1 MLYPHGRYSFFEFL
15 IKFCSVPKKR
25 RRQIKMQVN
34 EKLCKLCSA
43 REIESEALV
52 LLHCPLYN
60 DKR

>member
-1 MLYPHGRYSFFEFL
+1 MFYPHGRYSFLEFL
-15 IKFCSVPKKR
+15 IKFCSVKKKN
-25 RRQIKMQVN
+25 RQIKMQVN
-34 EKLCKLCSA
+34 ERLCKLCLA